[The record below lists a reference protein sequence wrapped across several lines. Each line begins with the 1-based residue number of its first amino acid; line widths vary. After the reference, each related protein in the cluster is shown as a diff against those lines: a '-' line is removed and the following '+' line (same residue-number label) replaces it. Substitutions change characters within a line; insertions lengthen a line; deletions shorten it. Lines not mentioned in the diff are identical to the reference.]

1 MYTNQLSYL
10 SPKLEGRENQA
21 KGGVGV
27 FAREAIKA
35 GERLSVWSGIIV
47 AAERLD
53 DLPDWQ
59 KKRSVQ
65 VEEDLYLVTT
75 RADEPAD
82 FFNHCCDPNAAL
94 DGQITLRALRDI
106 APGEEVCF
114 DYATS
119 DGSPYDEFECACGA
133 PNCRGTI
140 TGDDWQRPDLQ
151 AKYAGKFSPYLQ
163 RRITA
168 LKRER
173 ARELRR
179 VKVKA
184 NGNAVRV

>member
-1 MYTNQLSYL
+1 MYTSQLSYL
-10 SPKLEGRENQA
+10 SPKLEGREHPA
-21 KGGVGV
+21 KGGLGL
-27 FAREAIKA
+27 FAREAVKA
-35 GERLSVWSGIIV
+35 GDLLSVWSGVIIE
-47 AAERLD
+47 AAQLD

-65 VEEDLYLVTT
+65 VEEGLYLVTT
-75 RADEPAD
+75 RPDEPAD
-82 FFNHCCDPNAAL
+82 FVNHCCDPNAAL
-94 DGQITLRALRDI
+94 DGQIALRALRDI
-106 APGEEVCF
+106 GPGEEVCF

-133 PNCRGTI
+133 PNCRGRI
-140 TGDDWQRPDLQ
+140 TGNDWQRPDLQ

-184 NGNAVRV
+184 NGNVVRV

>member
-10 SPKLEGRENQA
+10 SPKLEGRENPV

-27 FAREAIKA
+27 FAREPIKA

-47 AAERLD
+47 QANQLD

-65 VEEDLYLVTT
+65 VEEGLYLVTT

-82 FFNHCCDPNAAL
+82 FVNHCCDPNAAL
-94 DGQITLRALRDI
+94 DGQITLRAIRDI

-133 PNCRGTI
+133 ANCRGRI
-140 TGDDWQRPDLQ
+140 TGNDWKKPDVQ
-151 AKYAGKFSPYLQ
+151 AKYAGRFSPYLQ

-168 LKRER
+168 HKRER

-179 VKVKA
+179 VKVKP
-184 NGNAVRV
+184 NGDAIRV

>member
-10 SPKLEGRENQA
+10 SPKLEGREHQA

-27 FAREAIKA
+27 FAREAIQA

-47 AAERLD
+47 QADHLA

-75 RADEPAD
+75 REDEPAD
-82 FFNHCCDPNAAL
+82 FFNHCCNPNAAL

-119 DGSPYDEFECACGA
+119 VGSPYDEFECACGA
-133 PNCRGTI
+133 PNCRGHI
-140 TGDDWQRPDLQ
+140 TGNDWQRPDLQ

-163 RRITA
+163 HRITT

-173 ARELRR
+173 AREVRR
-179 VKVKA
+179 AKVKPT
-184 NGNAVRV
+184 GNAVPD